1 MKNKIICIFSMAVIG
16 GLVFGNWIYEWWTLL
31 R

>member
-1 MKNKIICIFSMAVIG
+1 MKIVLIFSMAVIG

-31 R
+31 T